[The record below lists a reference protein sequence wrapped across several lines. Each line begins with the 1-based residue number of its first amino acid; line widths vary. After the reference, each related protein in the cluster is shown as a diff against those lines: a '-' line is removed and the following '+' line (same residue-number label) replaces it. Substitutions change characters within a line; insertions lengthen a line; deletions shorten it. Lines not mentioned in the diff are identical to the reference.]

1 MQQNHR
7 YLDTQPNG
15 RRTAALI
22 FAGLLHILLIY
33 GLLTG
38 LGRKVI
44 EVIRPPVEASIIE
57 AVKPPP
63 PPPEP
68 PAPPPPK
75 AAPPKPVAPPPAFV
89 PPPEIKVQTP
99 APVQNTITAVVPEK
113 APEQA
118 PVVIQKP
125 TEAPTVVAKPSPP
138 APKPR
143 LRAGV
148 NPIYRPPVEE
158 LLNNYPPRAR
168 REGISGRVQLRLTI
182 SPGGEVINVVVR
194 DAQPKKIF
202 DRAATEYVQKFRFE
216 KGEDE
221 FEVDQIIEFHAE

>member
-1 MQQNHR
+1 MQQSHR
-7 YLDTQPNG
+7 YLDTQPNA
-15 RRTAALI
+15 RRTAVLFIA
-22 FAGLLHILLIY
+22 ALLHVILVY
-33 GLLTG
+33 GLVSG

-63 PPPEP
+63 PPPLPSPPPTPPQTP
-68 PAPPPPK
+68 PAK
-75 AAPPKPVAPPPAFV
+75 AVAPPPAFV
-89 PPPEIKVQTP
+89 PPPEIKIQTP
-99 APVQNTITAVVPEK
+99 AAAQNTITAVVAEK

-118 PVVIQKP
+118 PLIIQKP
-125 TEAPTVVAKPSPP
+125 AEVINAKPAP
-138 APKPR
+138 AATKPR

-158 LLNNYPPRAR
+158 LLTNYPPRAR
-168 REGISGRVQLRLTI
+168 REGISGRVSLRLTI
-182 SPGGEVINVVVR
+182 SPAGEVINVLVR

-202 DRAATEYVQKFRFE
+202 DRAASEYVQKFRFE

-221 FEVDQIIEFHAE
+221 FEVDQVIEFHAE